1 MVKQQTLTSVKIESE
16 LFEEFRILSIKLKT
30 SFKDLAEK
38 AVHRYVNDEEFRR
51 DMNNYR
57 Y

>member
-1 MVKQQTLTSVKIESE
+1 MAKQQTLTSVKIESE

-38 AVHRYVNDEEFRR
+38 AVHRYVNDENFRR